1 MREVTVAATQMA
13 IGWDLPANLDR
24 AETMVREAHGL
35 GGRLI
40 LLSELFATPYFCQD
54 QIAAFF
60 DLAAPFQNHPL
71 LARFA
76 DLARELGV
84 VLPISFF
91 ERSGPTFYNSVMVID
106 ADGAMLGTYRKSH
119 IPDGPGYNEKFYF
132 SPGDT
137 GFHAWDTAV
146 GRIGV
151 GICWDQWFPE
161 AARVMALKGAE
172 ILLYPT
178 AIGSEPHDPMID
190 SSAHWRRV
198 MQGHAAA
205 NIMPVV
211 ASNRIGVEEGR
222 QGTSLTFYGTS
233 FIAGPAGQIVAEADR
248 TTESVIT
255 ATFDLDAIRHQRAAW
270 GLFRDRRPDLYRSL
284 LTLDGRR

>member
-1 MREVTVAATQMA
+1 MREVTVAAIQMA
-13 IGWDLPANLDR
+13 SGWDLPANLDR
-24 AETMVREAHGL
+24 AERLVRTAHQRGA
-35 GGRLI
+35 RLV
-40 LLSELFATPYFCQD
+40 LLNELFATPYFCQD
-54 QIAAFF
+54 QVAAFF
-60 DLAAPFQNHPL
+60 DLAAPFQSHPL

-76 DLARELGV
+76 ALARKLGV

-91 ERSGPTFYNSVMVID
+91 ERSGPAFYNSVVVID

-119 IPDGPGYNEKFYF
+119 IPDGPGYTETFYF
-132 SPGDT
+132 SPGDS
-137 GFHAWDTAV
+137 GFRAWDTAV

-161 AARVMALKGAE
+161 AARIMALKGAE

-178 AIGSEPHDPMID
+178 AIGSEPHDPALD
-190 SSAHWRRV
+190 SAGHWQRV

-211 ASNRIGVEEGR
+211 ASNRIGVEAGR
-222 QGTSLTFYGTS
+222 QGTSMTFYGTS
-233 FIAGPAGQIVAEADR
+233 FIAGPTGELLAEGDR
-248 TTESVIT
+248 TTEAVLT
-255 ATFDLDAIRHQRAAW
+255 ATFDLDAIARQRAAW

-284 LTLDGRR
+284 LTLDGRE

>member
-1 MREVTVAATQMA
+1 MTVAATQMPMS
-13 IGWDLPANLDR
+13 WDVPANLDR
-24 AETMVREAHGL
+24 AEQLVRAAHERGA
-35 GGRLI
+35 RLI

-54 QIAAFF
+54 QVVAFF
-60 DLAAPFQNHPL
+60 DLAAPFQSHPL
-71 LARFA
+71 VARFA

-84 VLPISFF
+84 VLPVSFF
-91 ERSGPTFYNSVMVID
+91 ERSGPAFYNSVVVID
-106 ADGAMLGTYRKSH
+106 ADGALLGTYRKSH
-119 IPDGPGYNEKFYF
+119 IPDGPGYTEKFYF

-137 GFHAWDTAV
+137 GFRAWDTAV

-161 AARVMALKGAE
+161 AARAMALKGAE
-172 ILLYPT
+172 MLLYPT
-178 AIGSEPHDPMID
+178 AIGSEPLDPAID
-190 SSAHWRRV
+190 TAGHWRRV

-211 ASNRIGVEEGR
+211 ASNRIGVEAGR

-233 FIAGPAGQIVAEADR
+233 FIAGPTGEIVAEADR
-248 TTESVIT
+248 TTEGAVT
-255 ATFDLDAIRHQRAAW
+255 ATFDLDAIARQRTGW

-284 LTLDGRR
+284 LTLDGRE